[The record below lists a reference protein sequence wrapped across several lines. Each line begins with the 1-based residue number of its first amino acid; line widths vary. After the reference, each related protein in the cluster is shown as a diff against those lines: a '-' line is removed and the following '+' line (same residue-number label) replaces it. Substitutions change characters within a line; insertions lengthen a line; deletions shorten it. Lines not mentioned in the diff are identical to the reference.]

1 MALRFVEIFIPVDQQ
16 VSLFDL
22 LEEFESVNII
32 QKEVFNQLMHVKLLM
47 RAESTEELLDRLETR
62 FSNVDNFRIVIVNV
76 EATIPHVEN
85 NTQTESPQSKRI
97 KFGRVSREEL
107 YHDVQEASELS
118 YLFMTMLALS
128 SVVAAIG
135 LMRNNTAVVIG
146 AMVIAPM
153 LGPNIAWALASALGD
168 LQLAKNAKRA
178 NVVGIIAPLIF
189 AAIVGAVFKE
199 YNIHCTE
206 ILSRTEVS
214 LADIVLALAAG
225 VAGTLSFTMSLS
237 GAIIGVMVAVAL
249 LPPLVTCGILLG
261 CGQWQ
266 LAAGAG
272 LLFATNLICVN
283 LAGVITF
290 LVQGIRPLWWWEKER
305 AKKATRRAMVIWLI
319 CLALLVLLIIASQ
332 NMAEI
337 SDFFNHFSTTSL
349 PTDQVTP

>member
-1 MALRFVEIFIPVDQQ
+1 MALRFVEIFIPADKQ

-22 LEEFESVNII
+22 LGEFQSINII
-32 QKEVFNQLMHVKLLM
+32 QKEAFDQLLHVKLLM
-47 RAESTEELLDRLETR
+47 QAERIEELLDRLEAR
-62 FSNVDNFRIVIVNV
+62 FSNVDHFRVVIVGV
-76 EATIPHVEN
+76 EATIPRIEN
-85 NTQTESPQSKRI
+85 NLPKEDAKNNI
-97 KFGRVSREEL
+97 KPIRFARVSREEL
-107 YHDVQEASELS
+107 YHDVREASELS
-118 YLFMTMLALS
+118 YLFITMLALS

-168 LQLAKNAKRA
+168 LQLAKVAKRA
-178 NVVGIIAPLIF
+178 NIIGIIAPLIF
-189 AAIVGAVFKE
+189 AAIVGAIFKE
-199 YNIHCTE
+199 CNIHCTE

-214 LADIVLALAAG
+214 LADIALALAAG

-305 AKKATRRAMVIWLI
+305 AKKATRRAMIIWVI
-319 CLALLVLLIIASQ
+319 CLIVLVLLILVSQ
-332 NMAEI
+332 NITGIM
-337 SDFFNHFSTTSL
+337 DYF
-349 PTDQVTP
+349 QK